1 MNKDKRSPRQSQLKL
16 DNLVITLDTANNNNH
31 DLKITERQAKSGM
44 DKLTKEL
51 SSIGSREAL
60 NINSV

>member
-1 MNKDKRSPRQSQLKL
+1 MQPQLKL

-44 DKLTKEL
+44 EKLTKEL